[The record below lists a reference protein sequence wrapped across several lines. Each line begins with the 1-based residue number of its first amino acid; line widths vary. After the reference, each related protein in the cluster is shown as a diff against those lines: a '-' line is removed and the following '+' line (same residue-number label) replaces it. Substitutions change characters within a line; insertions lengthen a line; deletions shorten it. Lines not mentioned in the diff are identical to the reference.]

1 MTSGAHVDD
10 VARAYLLALKH
21 APAGS
26 IYHISTSHH
35 TSIR

>member
-26 IYHISTSHH
+26 VYHISTSNN